1 MSNKA
6 KILVLVEGAKDDVKL
21 MGHLFGIYGISNSHQ
36 IVSYNTNIYDLYEHM
51 FAENNPSDID
61 LQQLLK
67 EREPDPNKKA
77 ILDDYYSDK
86 LLIFDMDPQ
95 DPRFSS
101 DKLAQMID
109 YFTESS
115 DMGKLYINYPM
126 VEAFYHMKSIP
137 DKEFYGYCAELKEL
151 KEHKYKSRVAEECRN
166 KNRSKFAVNRQECNN
181 VIKQNMEKSR
191 IICFGYNDTACL
203 IPESKAILE
212 QQLKKL
218 NDEKNVFVLCTCVF
232 YIPEYNKKLI
242 ESESSD

>member
-115 DMGKLYINYPM
+115 DMGKLYINYPI
-126 VEAFYHMKSIP
+126 VRK
-137 DKEFYGYCAELKEL
+137 
-151 KEHKYKSRVAEECRN
+151 
-166 KNRSKFAVNRQECNN
+166 
-181 VIKQNMEKSR
+181 
-191 IICFGYNDTACL
+191 
-203 IPESKAILE
+203 
-212 QQLKKL
+212 
-218 NDEKNVFVLCTCVF
+218 EKNNNCVVVFWLNVS
-232 YIPEYNKKLI
+232 NNG
-242 ESESSD
+242 